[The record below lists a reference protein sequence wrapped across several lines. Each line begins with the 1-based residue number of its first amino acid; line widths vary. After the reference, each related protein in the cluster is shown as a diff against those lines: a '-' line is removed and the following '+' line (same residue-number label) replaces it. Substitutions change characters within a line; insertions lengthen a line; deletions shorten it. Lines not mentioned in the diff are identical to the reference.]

1 MCFYDYLY
9 TGSNNKGQEFTNL
22 CLAGRMKMDFRI
34 FDKNNIILFCP
45 QAHDQH
51 FGKITYASSQLERRN
66 IPQPI
71 TFILY
76 LDHIIQTAFRLQLRR
91 YI

>member
-34 FDKNNIILFCP
+34 FDATL
-45 QAHDQH
+45 AEL
-51 FGKITYASSQLERRN
+51 LEME
-66 IPQPI
+66 
-71 TFILY
+71 
-76 LDHIIQTAFRLQLRR
+76 
-91 YI
+91 